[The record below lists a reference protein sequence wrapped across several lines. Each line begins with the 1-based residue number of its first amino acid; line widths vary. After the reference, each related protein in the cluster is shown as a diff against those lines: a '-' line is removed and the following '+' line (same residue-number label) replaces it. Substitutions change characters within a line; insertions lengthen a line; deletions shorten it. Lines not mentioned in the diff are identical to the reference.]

1 MVKNDVESG
10 DFGHVYRIFDD
21 LRTQKMEIAGEIG
34 KNGKNHET
42 FDIRGTRTPSG
53 RKKPWP

>member
-34 KNGKNHET
+34 KNGKKM
-42 FDIRGTRTPSG
+42 ISPMIS
-53 RKKPWP
+53 PMILPMISP